1 MTASLP
7 ATWIDLVSEQFN
19 GVVIGQSLILRRLI
33 QALIAGGHVLLEGV
47 PGIGKTQSIL
57 TLARCLDASF
67 KRLQFT
73 PDLLPSDIT
82 GTVIYEAGTGRFIA
96 RKGPVFAHIVLAD
109 EINRAPGKAQSALL
123 EAMQEH
129 QVTIGDESFPLPN
142 PFFVLATQNPLEHE
156 ATYPLPEAQLDRFL
170 FHLTVGYPD
179 PGHERQIVDNMTRL
193 QHLPQARVVAGV
205 ADILASRAALD
216 DIRLDPKIR
225 DYIVDLIGATRDPKR
240 YGIDVNGMVRCGAST
255 RAAIALA
262 LAAKTEALFEGR
274 DYVVPH
280 DVKSV
285 AADVLRHRII
295 LTYDAAVEQLTASSL
310 IERILRTLPTP

>member
-1 MTASLP
+1 MP
-7 ATWIDLVSEQFN
+7 QNWIELVSEQFN
-19 GVVIGQSLILRRLI
+19 GVVIGQKHLLRRLT

-57 TLARCLDASF
+57 TLAKCIDASF

-96 RKGPVFAHIVLAD
+96 RKGPVFANIVLAD

-129 QVTIGDESFPLPN
+129 QVTIGEESFPLPD

-156 ATYPLPEAQLDRFL
+156 STYPLPEAQLDRFL

-179 PGHERQIVDNMTRL
+179 AEHERIIVDNMTRL
-193 QHLPQARVVAGV
+193 RHLPRARVVAHTS
-205 ADILASRAALD
+205 DILESRAALEE
-216 DIRLDPKIR
+216 IRLDPRIR
-225 DYIVDLIGATRDPKR
+225 DYIVDIIGATRDPKR
-240 YGIDVNGMVRCGAST
+240 FGIDVSGMVRCGAST

-262 LAAKTEALFEGR
+262 LAAKTEAMLEGR
-274 DYVVPH
+274 EYVVPH

-285 AADVLRHRII
+285 AGDVLRHRII
-295 LTYDAAVEQLTASSL
+295 LTYDAAVEQLTTSSL
-310 IERILRTLPTP
+310 IERILGTVPTP

>member
-1 MTASLP
+1 
-7 ATWIDLVSEQFN
+7 
-19 GVVIGQSLILRRLI
+19 
-33 QALIAGGHVLLEGV
+33 
-47 PGIGKTQSIL
+47 
-57 TLARCLDASF
+57 
-67 KRLQFT
+67 
-73 PDLLPSDIT
+73 
-82 GTVIYEAGTGRFIA
+82 
-96 RKGPVFAHIVLAD
+96 
-109 EINRAPGKAQSALL
+109 
-123 EAMQEH
+123 
-129 QVTIGDESFPLPN
+129 
-142 PFFVLATQNPLEHE
+142 LEHE

-170 FHLTVGYPD
+170 VHLTVGYPD

>member
-1 MTASLP
+1 MP
-7 ATWIDLVSEQFN
+7 ANWIELVSEQFN
-19 GVVIGQSLILRRLI
+19 GVVIGQRHLVRRLT

-57 TLARCLDASF
+57 TLAKCLNASF

-82 GTVIYEAGTGRFIA
+82 GTVIYEAGSGRFVA
-96 RKGPVFAHIVLAD
+96 RKGPVFANIVLAD

-123 EAMQEH
+123 EAMQEN
-129 QVTIGDESFPLPN
+129 QVTIGDESFALPS

-156 ATYPLPEAQLDRFL
+156 STYPLPEAQLDRFL
-170 FHLTVGYPD
+170 FHLTVDYPD
-179 PGHERQIVDNMTRL
+179 TEHERTIVDSMTRL
-193 QHLPQARVVAGV
+193 QHLPQPKVVAQTS
-205 ADILASRAALD
+205 DILESRAALEA
-216 DIRLDPKIR
+216 IRLDPKVR

-240 YGIDVNGMVRCGAST
+240 FGIDVNGMVRCGAST

-262 LAAKTEALFEGR
+262 LAAKTEAMFEGR

-280 DVKSV
+280 DVKAV
-285 AADVLRHRII
+285 AGDVLRHRII
-295 LTYDAAVEQLTASSL
+295 LTYDAAVEQLTTSGL
-310 IERILRTLPTP
+310 IDRILRTVPAP

>member
-1 MTASLP
+1 MA
-7 ATWIDLVSEQFN
+7 ADWIDLVSEQFN
-19 GVVIGQSLILRRLI
+19 EVIIGQSHLLRRLI

-57 TLARCLDASF
+57 TLAKCLDASF

-82 GTVIYEAGTGRFIA
+82 GTLIYEAGTGRFIT
-96 RKGPVFAHIVLAD
+96 RKGPVFANIVLAD
-109 EINRAPGKAQSALL
+109 EINRAPGKVQSALL

-129 QVTIGDESFPLPN
+129 QVTIGEESFALPE

-170 FHLTVGYPD
+170 FHLTVSYPD
-179 PGHERQIVDNMTRL
+179 VEHERRIVDNMTRP
-193 QHLPQARVVAGV
+193 QHVPVARVVATIG
-205 ADILASRAALD
+205 DILKSRAALD
-216 DIRLDPKIR
+216 EVRLDPKIR
-225 DYIVDLIGATRDPKR
+225 DYIVDLVGATRDPKKF
-240 YGIDVNGMVRCGAST
+240 GIDVDGMVRCGAST

-262 LAAKTEALFEGR
+262 LAAKTEAMMCGR

-280 DVKSV
+280 DVKAV
-285 AADVLRHRII
+285 ADDVLRHRVL
-295 LTYDAAVEQLTASSL
+295 LTYDAAVQELSAASL
-310 IERILRTLPTP
+310 ISRILKTVPTP

>member
-1 MTASLP
+1 MPLNWVDRVA
-7 ATWIDLVSEQFN
+7 EQFN
-19 GVVIGQSLILRRLI
+19 AVVIGQSSLLRRLT

-47 PGIGKTQSIL
+47 PGLGKTQSVL
-57 TLARCLDASF
+57 TVARCLDASF
-67 KRLQFT
+67 HRLQFT

-82 GTVIYEAGTGRFIA
+82 GTMIYEASTGHFTT
-96 RKGPVFAHIVLAD
+96 RKGPVFANLVLAD
-109 EINRAPGKAQSALL
+109 EVNRAPGKAQSALL

-129 QVTIGDESFPLPN
+129 QVTIGEQSFPLPD

-170 FHLTVGYPD
+170 FHLVVDYPAIE
-179 PGHERQIVDNMTRL
+179 HERQIVDRMTRL
-193 QHLPQARVVAGV
+193 RDLPQAVVVAS
-205 ADILASRAALD
+205 LAEVLESRAALD

-225 DYIVDLIGATRDPKR
+225 DYIVDLVTATRTSPLT
-240 YGIDVNGMVRCGAST
+240 RCGAST

-262 LAAKTEALFEGR
+262 LAAKTEALLEGR

-285 AADVLRHRII
+285 APDVLRHRV
-295 LTYDAAVEQLTASSL
+295 LLNYNAGESSGAL
-310 IERILRTLPTP
+310 IERLLKTVPLP

>member
-1 MTASLP
+1 MTAN
-7 ATWIDLVSEQFN
+7 WIELVSEQFN
-19 GVVIGQSLILRRLI
+19 EVVIGQRHLLRRLI

-57 TLARCLDASF
+57 TLSKCLDASF

-82 GTVIYEAGTGRFIA
+82 GTLIYEAGTGRFNV
-96 RKGPVFAHIVLAD
+96 RKGPVFANIVLAD

-123 EAMQEH
+123 EAMQEN
-129 QVTIGDESFPLPN
+129 QVTIGEESFRLPH

-156 ATYPLPEAQLDRFL
+156 STYPLPEAQLDRFL

-179 PGHERQIVDNMTRL
+179 AGHERRIVDGMTRL
-193 QHLPQARVVAGV
+193 QHLPQARVVANTG
-205 ADILASRAALD
+205 DILASRAALE

-225 DYIVDLIGATRDPKR
+225 DYIVDIIGATREPKR
-240 YGIDVNGMVRCGAST
+240 FGVDGFDTDGMVRCGAST
-255 RAAIALA
+255 RAAIGLA
-262 LAAKTEALFEGR
+262 MAAKTEALLEGR

-285 AADVLRHRII
+285 AGDVLRHRII
-295 LTYDAAVEQLTASSL
+295 LSYDAAVERMTTVSL
-310 IERILRTLPTP
+310 IERILRTLPVP